1 MSDTGNTR
9 SRAFAG
15 RGIKASSSGSSM
27 LKTSWKERAGD
38 RPSSWI
44 NEVMTSGLFSME
56 NQPGIMG
63 GL

>member
-44 NEVMTSGLFSME
+44 NEVMTSGLFSM
-56 NQPGIMG
+56 
-63 GL
+63 